1 MMFRVVLVQVLATLL
16 VAAIAA
22 MVSGGRA
29 ALSAL
34 FGGLACA
41 VPNGM
46 FALNL
51 ALLGRFRG
59 TSGDR
64 EGAVASASAL
74 AILIGELCK
83 VALTIGLLALLV
95 WGYKEVLWLALII
108 SVGAVLLV
116 QPLALAWPTNRQ
128 ARN

>member
-1 MMFRVVLVQVLATLL
+1 MMFRVVLVQVLATLF

-22 MVSGGRA
+22 TISGGRA
-29 ALSAL
+29 ALTAL

-41 VPNGM
+41 IPNGM

-51 ALLGRFRG
+51 ALLGHLRKS
-59 TSGDR
+59 SGER
-64 EGAVASASAL
+64 EGSATTASAL
-74 AILIGELCK
+74 AILVGELCK

-116 QPLALAWPTNRQ
+116 QPLALAWPSSRQ
-128 ARN
+128 SRN